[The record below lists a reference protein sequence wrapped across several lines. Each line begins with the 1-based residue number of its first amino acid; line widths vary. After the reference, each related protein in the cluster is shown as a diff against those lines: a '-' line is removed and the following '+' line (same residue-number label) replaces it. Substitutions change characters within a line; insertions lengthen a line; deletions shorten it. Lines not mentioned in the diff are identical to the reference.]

1 MSLIKKLNQIIAA
14 VLPNKNKQ
22 AQPFE
27 KVMFKDRLIRYDEQ
41 IEMEYLSLKDAE
53 WFQFEPLPNDD
64 PFTASPL
71 QLKIENRDATNL
83 KLKQLKLLRK
93 KANLSSKELIEG
105 IELLLKYGVWT
116 DQIVSF
122 LDVCMNNED
131 IYTSDAHMIITTLL
145 ENSIRAVPNEDEE
158 DFESYIAFDF
168 EKYFEE
174 HLSIKL
180 KVAGFLDIKFSQTVS
195 PFYVDEPE
203 SLLVYRFVIEYGNQ
217 KRFIRIE
224 SDCDIFL
231 LLRSISNGILMES
244 GSNMRFY
251 RMQFCPYPILLEK
264 ELALD
269 LMKKHNILIFH
280 ENWSFPTSFPEYID

>member
-1 MSLIKKLNQIIAA
+1 M
-14 VLPNKNKQ
+14 
-22 AQPFE
+22 FE
-27 KVMFKDRLIRYDEQ
+27 DRLIRYDEQ

-53 WFQFEPLPNDD
+53 WFQFEPLDNDN
-64 PFTASPL
+64 PFQARPL
-71 QLKIENRDATNL
+71 QLKVENRDEINR
-83 KLKQLKLLRK
+83 KLNQLKLLRK
-93 KANLSSKELIEG
+93 KAKLSSKQLIEG

-116 DQIVSF
+116 DQIVTF
-122 LDVCMNNED
+122 LDDCMNNED

-145 ENSIRAVPNEDEE
+145 ENSIRAVQNEDEE

-174 HLSIKL
+174 HLSLKL
-180 KVAGFLDIKFSQTVS
+180 KLAGFLDIQFSQTVS
-195 PFYVDEPE
+195 PLYGDEPE

-217 KRFIRIE
+217 KRHIRIE

-231 LLRSISNGILMES
+231 LLRSIFNGILMES

-251 RMQFCPYPILLEK
+251 RMQFCPYTILLEK

-280 ENWSFPTSFPEYID
+280 ENWSFPTSFPEFID

>member
-1 MSLIKKLNQIIAA
+1 MSLKIKINQIIASVFA
-14 VLPNKNKQ
+14 GNNK
-22 AQPFE
+22 QPFE
-27 KVMFKDRLIRYDEQ
+27 KVLFEDRLIRYDDQ
-41 IEMEYLSLKDAE
+41 IEMEYESLKDAE
-53 WFQFEPLPNDD
+53 WFKFEPVDNNT
-64 PFTASPL
+64 PFKVSPL
-71 QLKIENRDATNL
+71 QLKAENREAINE

-93 KANLSSKELIEG
+93 KANLSSKQLIEG

-116 DQIVSF
+116 DHIVSF
-122 LDVCMNNED
+122 LDDFMNNED
-131 IYTSDAHMIITTLL
+131 IYTSDAHLIITTLL
-145 ENSIRAVPNEDEE
+145 ENSIRAVQNEDEE

-174 HLSIKL
+174 HLSLKL
-180 KVAGFLDIKFSQTVS
+180 KVAGFLDIQFSQTVA
-195 PFYVDEPE
+195 PFDADDLEP
-203 SLLVYRFVIEYGNQ
+203 LLVYRFIIEYGNQ

-224 SDCDIFL
+224 SDGDIFL
-231 LLRSISNGILMES
+231 LLRSIFNGILLES

-269 LMKKHNILIFH
+269 LMKKQNILIFH

>member
-1 MSLIKKLNQIIAA
+1 MSLKIKINQIIASVFA
-14 VLPNKNKQ
+14 GKNKQ
-22 AQPFE
+22 TFE
-27 KVMFKDRLIRYDEQ
+27 KVLFEDRLIRYDEQ
-41 IEMEYLSLKDAE
+41 IEMEYESLKDAQ
-53 WFQFEPLPNDD
+53 WFKFEPIDNTS
-64 PFTASPL
+64 PFKASPL
-71 QLKIENRDATNL
+71 QLKAENREAINE

-93 KANLSSKELIEG
+93 KANLSSKQLIEG

-116 DQIVSF
+116 DHIVSF
-122 LDVCMNNED
+122 LDDFMNNED
-131 IYTSDAHMIITTLL
+131 IYTSDAHLIITTLL
-145 ENSIRAVPNEDEE
+145 ENSIRAVQNEDEE

-174 HLSIKL
+174 HLSLKL
-180 KVAGFLDIKFSQTVS
+180 KVAGFLDIQFSQTVA
-195 PFYVDEPE
+195 PFDADDLEP
-203 SLLVYRFVIEYGNQ
+203 LLVYRFIIEYGNQ

-224 SDCDIFL
+224 SDGDIFL
-231 LLRSISNGILMES
+231 LLRSIFNGILLES

-269 LMKKHNILIFH
+269 LMKKQNILIFH

>member
-1 MSLIKKLNQIIAA
+1 MSLKIKINQIIASVFA
-14 VLPNKNKQ
+14 GNNK
-22 AQPFE
+22 QPFE
-27 KVMFKDRLIRYDEQ
+27 KVLFEDRLIRYDDQ
-41 IEMEYLSLKDAE
+41 IEMEYESLKDAE
-53 WFQFEPLPNDD
+53 WFKFEPVDNNT
-64 PFTASPL
+64 PFKVSPL
-71 QLKIENRDATNL
+71 QLKAENREAINE

-93 KANLSSKELIEG
+93 KANLSSKQLIEG

-116 DQIVSF
+116 DHIVSF
-122 LDVCMNNED
+122 LDDCMNNED
-131 IYTSDAHMIITTLL
+131 IYTSDAHLIITTLL
-145 ENSIRAVPNEDEE
+145 ENSIRAVQNEDEE

-174 HLSIKL
+174 HLSLKL
-180 KVAGFLDIKFSQTVS
+180 KVAGFLDIQFSQTVA
-195 PFYVDEPE
+195 PFDADDLEP
-203 SLLVYRFVIEYGNQ
+203 LLVYRFIIEYGNQ

-224 SDCDIFL
+224 SDGDIFL
-231 LLRSISNGILMES
+231 LLRSIFNGILLES

-269 LMKKHNILIFH
+269 LMKKQNILIFH